1 MFATIDRR
9 DPDFIQKQV
18 FEEMN
23 KSVFTQGATKDP
35 QQEVEEL
42 LESDDYFQDQ
52 LNKQGKSGTINVD
65 LAREVIAVLNDADGQ
80 LYSVNQNNKY
90 IDWEMIDIPYRILR
104 RAGATEA
111 GRLIKNKRRLDLAQY
126 ARIPRKDEVQRG
138 VVFEFTN
145 PEYQPS
151 KEERAKLREW
161 ERQLTTNFF
170 FAANDTYPNLA
181 RFIGNAYE
189 DWFDLDDFTFRITR
203 DGLDR
208 PIAIQLDDPIIWKP
222 VIKKRRAPIIYNK
235 GIDPLQAYIEDYE
248 TMLTGK
254 LKMAEDDEP
263 DYLLVY
269 NERRYAAATREVI
282 RKHHFFT
289 RSDFRL
295 AQRGYSVVEQGIN
308 IVTYILNALKM
319 NASNFT
325 ENRMPQ
331 GFAAFTGGGIG
342 GMQLEKLKKVLYA
355 HMTGAGNANRFPMV
369 SLKGEKGDAKWVNIR
384 NNSREMEYHL
394 WMTLLFSIWCQLS
407 GTDPREISLGA
418 HSDAV
423 KSSSLTSE
431 NTDGIIKESKDIG
444 AKTFLTHFEDALN
457 TPGKAGQNIFQE
469 YTGLDIRIKFTGFQI
484 LDKKLKYDIREKSLK
499 TDTSINEILAE
510 EDKEKYSLIVGGI
523 DIFEVPALE
532 SQTVRQGL
540 QALIQQNIQKEA
552 AAAQQQTGAGVPGGG
567 QQQPGGGSPQA
578 GTDGAAPDKGGK
590 TPDEEQQQQYTDA
603 DRSLLE
609 KYKNDNSVDIN
620 EQLRNKILGKQE

>member
-1 MFATIDRR
+1 MFATIDAS
-9 DPDFIQKQV
+9 DSEYIQKQT

-23 KSVFTQGATKDP
+23 KSIFTQGSQKDP
-35 QQEVEEL
+35 QQETEDM

-52 LNKQGKSGTINVD
+52 LNKQGKAATINVD
-65 LAREVIAVLNDADGQ
+65 IAREIFSALSEADGQ
-80 LYSVNQNNKY
+80 TYSVNQNNKY
-90 IDWEMIDIPYRILR
+90 IDWEMTDMPYRILR

-161 ERQLTTNFF
+161 ERQLVSNFF

-189 DWFDLDDFTFRITR
+189 DWFDLDDFTFRISR
-203 DGLDR
+203 DGLGR
-208 PIAIQLDDPIIWKP
+208 PISVQLDDPIIWKP
-222 VIKKRRAPIIYNK
+222 VIKKSRLPQIYNQK
-235 GIDPLQAYIEDYE
+235 IDPLQAWIEDYE
-248 TMLTGK
+248 SMLTGK
-254 LKMAEDDEP
+254 LKAVEDEEP
-263 DYLLVY
+263 DYLLIY
-269 NERRYAAATREVI
+269 NERRYAAATKEII

-325 ENRMPQ
+325 DNRMPQ

-342 GMQLEKLKKVLYA
+342 PMQLEKLKKVLYA
-355 HMTGAGNANRFPMV
+355 HMTGAGNSNRFPMIAM
-369 SLKGEKGDAKWVNIR
+369 KGEKADAKWVNIR

-457 TPGKAGQNIFQE
+457 TPGIAGQNMFQE

-484 LDKKLKYDIREKSLK
+484 LDKKLKYEIREKALK

-510 EDKEKYSLIVGGI
+510 EDKEKYSLMIGDL
-523 DIFEVPALE
+523 DIFEIPALDDP
-532 SQTVRQGL
+532 TVKAVI
-540 QALIQQNIQKEA
+540 QAKIQQSIQKEA
-552 AAAQQQTGAGVPGGG
+552 AAAA
-567 QQQPGGGSPQA
+567 QQPRAPGQP
-578 GTDGAAPDKGGK
+578 GTAAAPTKPG
-590 TPDEEQQQQYTDA
+590 EEGSQAQGENGEEDQQYTDA
-603 DRSLLE
+603 DRELLE

-620 EQLRNKILGKQE
+620 DQLRNKILGKQE